1 MRLGSFWSASFRIS
15 SACASRPYAMYT
27 SASAIGSTSSASIP
41 EVWLTDAC
49 DAEPGERESPSEGPL
64 PPPVPSTLSEKLA
77 WLDFFRRHDHK
88 AYPRSSTT
96 TAPRPASATWLSRN
110 SSIRL
115 GGGGGGAAFAFGF
128 AGSAFFASGAG
139 GVVLGAGA
147 EALGAGA

>member
-49 DAEPGERESPSEGPL
+49 EAETGERESPSEGPL

-88 AYPRSSTT
+88 AYPRRSTT

-115 GGGGGGAAFAFGF
+115 GGGGGGAGLGFGF
-128 AGSAFFASGAG
+128 ARPGLSSPGLGGA
-139 GVVLGAGA
+139 
-147 EALGAGA
+147 